1 MEECLKKTSLF
12 AHSPAYVSRHASSL
26 AMPQEDSMCGDGPT
40 VSNDCIGKSSLL
52 ELRPEHT
59 SRHASSLAVPQEDS
73 MCGDGPTIPEL
84 IDINQN
90 DRTGQHTVGLST
102 TRHAAVAASIALR
115 SFGVTTL
122 LATTQSASQ
131 HCINQSEPHTVLRRL
146 APNTS
151 TGCISKYRTKQ
162 SHATCRLL
170 FAR

>member
-1 MEECLKKTSLF
+1 
-12 AHSPAYVSRHASSL
+12 
-26 AMPQEDSMCGDGPT
+26 
-40 VSNDCIGKSSLL
+40 
-52 ELRPEHT
+52 
-59 SRHASSLAVPQEDS
+59 

-102 TRHAAVAASIALR
+102 TRHELAASIALR

-146 APNTS
+146 ATNTG
-151 TGCISKYRTKQ
+151 TGCVSK
-162 SHATCRLL
+162 
-170 FAR
+170 

>member
-1 MEECLKKTSLF
+1 MEECLKKTSSLL

-40 VSNDCIGKSSLL
+40 VSNDCIDMNSLL
-52 ELRPEHT
+52 QLRPEYT

-84 IDINQN
+84 IDVNQN

-102 TRHAAVAASIALR
+102 TRHALTASIALR
-115 SFGVTTL
+115 SFGLTTL

-131 HCINQSEPHTVLRRL
+131 HRNQSKPHTLLRRL
-146 APNTS
+146 TTNTG
-151 TGCISKYRTKQ
+151 TGCVSKYRTKQ
-162 SHATCRLL
+162 SHAKCSII